1 MPGKIIRQDVWNESS
16 WHSHLANTRF
26 IYCFQSLNV
35 HLAAVITPISWEGV
49 LAERIPPIS
58 CSTSNSE
65 VTKGDTLSYLC
76 KSLSWNTELSSCN
89 SSFLTARSGML
100 NAILFFCHVINGC
113 LLQWCHLVFQTCNKL
128 IHHFKIVLFFFSKSY
143 LCLQNDIFD
152 VYPVVTVTIKL
163 FEGFVY
169 LKTLVAFLTAHLSN
183 ATIFTGS
190 SFFWLPKT
198 SWCC

>member
-1 MPGKIIRQDVWNESS
+1 M
-16 WHSHLANTRF
+16 
-26 IYCFQSLNV
+26 
-35 HLAAVITPISWEGV
+35 AVLTTISWEGV
-49 LAERIPPIS
+49 STERIPPIS

-65 VTKGDTLSYLC
+65 VTKGDTLSYSC

-100 NAILFFCHVINGC
+100 NAILFFAMLSMDAYSNDVTLSFKHVTNWSTISK
-113 LLQWCHLVFQTCNKL
+113 LFSSSFQNL
-128 IHHFKIVLFFFSKSY
+128 ISACK
-143 LCLQNDIFD
+143 NDIFY

-163 FEGFVY
+163 LEGFVY
-169 LKTLVAFLTAHLSN
+169 LKTSVAFLTAHLSN

-190 SFFWLPKT
+190 SFFWLPKF